1 MIPGGISEGFSL
13 CSTIVCLGC
22 LWGLIMRFVGRRRR
36 DCQKQRALPL
46 NRFPF
51 LKKGGNMI
59 GNPLGLIKADSWFTF
74 I

>member
-22 LWGLIMRFVGRRRR
+22 LWGLVMRFVGHRRR
-36 DCQKQRALPL
+36 DRQKQRALPL

-51 LKKGGNMI
+51 LGKYDWEFI
-59 GNPLGLIKADSWFTF
+59 GFDQS
-74 I
+74 

>member
-22 LWGLIMRFVGRRRR
+22 LWGLVMRFVGHRRR
-36 DCQKQRALPL
+36 DRQKQRALPL

-51 LKKGGNMI
+51 LGEI
-59 GNPLGLIKADSWFTF
+59 
-74 I
+74 